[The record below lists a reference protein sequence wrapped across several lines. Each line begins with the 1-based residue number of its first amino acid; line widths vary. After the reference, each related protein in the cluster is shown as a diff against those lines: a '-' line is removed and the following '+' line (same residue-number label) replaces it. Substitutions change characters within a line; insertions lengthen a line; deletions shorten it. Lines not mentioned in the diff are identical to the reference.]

1 MDKKEIIKT
10 LGEHFSE
17 LTIEIEITDKEGQT
31 HIHKLNDPDDFFNET
46 VPKGTT
52 VNLVLTNGEV
62 LHGQNGGVDDRD
74 DGFEL
79 FLYATGKALGVS
91 IPMNKILG
99 WYGREEILRH
109 GSEDAQGSTGR

>member
-109 GSEDAQGSTGR
+109 GEDAQGSTGR